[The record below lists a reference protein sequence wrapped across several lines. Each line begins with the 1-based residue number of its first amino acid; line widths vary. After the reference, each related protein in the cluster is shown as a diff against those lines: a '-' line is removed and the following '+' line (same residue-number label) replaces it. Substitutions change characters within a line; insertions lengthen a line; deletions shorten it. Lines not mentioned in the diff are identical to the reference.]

1 MGQRSN
7 QRKVSTKTRISSN
20 NIKTTTISE
29 ASNDEYDNYHYESR
43 RNGWIDPEGKYVAA
57 YTPDQ
62 PFTLS
67 GEVNKGFYKYYI
79 NETSYVENCETSAW
93 GRALGNFG
101 IGIDTSVASADEVV
115 NATNSQK
122 QQQWLTQTQFVNT
135 LKGTKKQAQ
144 NVLEKYKMKKE
155 YRNEILTKFKI
166 KWVKQKQSM

>member
-1 MGQRSN
+1 M
-7 QRKVSTKTRISSN
+7 KT
-20 NIKTTTISE
+20 IKIK
-29 ASNDEYDNYHYESR
+29 
-43 RNGWIDPEGKYVAA
+43 GKDYI
-57 YTPDQ
+57 
-62 PFTLS
+62 
-67 GEVNKGFYKYYI
+67 EVNERIKFFRENFPDYSLTSEVIEKTPESILIKATIKNQDGVVVATGMAEEIKGTTYI

-115 NATNSQK
+115 NATISQK

-166 KWVKQKQSM
+166 K

>member
-1 MGQRSN
+1 M
-7 QRKVSTKTRISSN
+7 KTIKIKGKDYIEVNERIKFFRENFPDYSLTSEVIEKTPESILIKAT
-20 NIKTTTISE
+20 IKTQDGVVVATGMAEEIKGTT
-29 ASNDEYDNYHYESR
+29 
-43 RNGWIDPEGKYVAA
+43 
-57 YTPDQ
+57 
-62 PFTLS
+62 
-67 GEVNKGFYKYYI
+67 YI

-166 KWVKQKQSM
+166 K

>member
-1 MGQRSN
+1 M
-7 QRKVSTKTRISSN
+7 KT
-20 NIKTTTISE
+20 IKIK
-29 ASNDEYDNYHYESR
+29 
-43 RNGWIDPEGKYVAA
+43 GKDYI
-57 YTPDQ
+57 
-62 PFTLS
+62 
-67 GEVNKGFYKYYI
+67 EVNERIKFFRENFPDYSLTSEVIEKTPESILIKATIKNQDGVVVATGMAEEIKGTTYI

-144 NVLEKYKMKKE
+144 NVLEKYKMKNE

-166 KWVKQKQSM
+166 K

>member
-1 MGQRSN
+1 M
-7 QRKVSTKTRISSN
+7 KT
-20 NIKTTTISE
+20 IKIK
-29 ASNDEYDNYHYESR
+29 
-43 RNGWIDPEGKYVAA
+43 GKDYI
-57 YTPDQ
+57 
-62 PFTLS
+62 
-67 GEVNKGFYKYYI
+67 EVNERIKFFRENFPDYSLTSELIEKTPESILIKATIKNQDGVVVATGMAEEIKGTTYI

-166 KWVKQKQSM
+166 K

>member
-1 MGQRSN
+1 M
-7 QRKVSTKTRISSN
+7 KT
-20 NIKTTTISE
+20 IKIK
-29 ASNDEYDNYHYESR
+29 
-43 RNGWIDPEGKYVAA
+43 GKDYI
-57 YTPDQ
+57 
-62 PFTLS
+62 
-67 GEVNKGFYKYYI
+67 EVNERIKFFRENFPDYSLTSEVIEKTSESILIKATIKNQDGVVVATGMAEEIKGTTYI

-166 KWVKQKQSM
+166 K

>member
-1 MGQRSN
+1 M
-7 QRKVSTKTRISSN
+7 KT
-20 NIKTTTISE
+20 IKIK
-29 ASNDEYDNYHYESR
+29 
-43 RNGWIDPEGKYVAA
+43 GKDYI
-57 YTPDQ
+57 
-62 PFTLS
+62 
-67 GEVNKGFYKYYI
+67 EVNERIKFFRANFSDYSLTSEVIEKTPESILIKATIKNQDGVVVATGMAEEIKGTTYI

-122 QQQWLTQTQFVNT
+122 QQQWLTQTQYVNT

-166 KWVKQKQSM
+166 K

>member
-1 MGQRSN
+1 M
-7 QRKVSTKTRISSN
+7 KT
-20 NIKTTTISE
+20 IKIK
-29 ASNDEYDNYHYESR
+29 
-43 RNGWIDPEGKYVAA
+43 GKDYI
-57 YTPDQ
+57 
-62 PFTLS
+62 
-67 GEVNKGFYKYYI
+67 EVNERIKFFRENFPDYSLTSEVIEKTPESILIKATIKNQDGVVVATGMAEEIKRTTYI

-122 QQQWLTQTQFVNT
+122 QQQWLTQTQYVNT

-166 KWVKQKQSM
+166 K

>member
-1 MGQRSN
+1 M
-7 QRKVSTKTRISSN
+7 KTIKIKGKDYIEVNERIKFFRENFPDYSLTSEVIEKTPESILIKAT
-20 NIKTTTISE
+20 IKTQDDVVVATGMAEEIKGTT
-29 ASNDEYDNYHYESR
+29 
-43 RNGWIDPEGKYVAA
+43 
-57 YTPDQ
+57 
-62 PFTLS
+62 
-67 GEVNKGFYKYYI
+67 YI

-166 KWVKQKQSM
+166 K

>member
-1 MGQRSN
+1 M
-7 QRKVSTKTRISSN
+7 KT
-20 NIKTTTISE
+20 IKIK
-29 ASNDEYDNYHYESR
+29 
-43 RNGWIDPEGKYVAA
+43 GKDYI
-57 YTPDQ
+57 
-62 PFTLS
+62 
-67 GEVNKGFYKYYI
+67 EVNERIKFFRENFPDYSLTSEVIEKTPESILIKATIKNQDGVVVATGMAEEIKGTTYI

-122 QQQWLTQTQFVNT
+122 QQQWLTQTQYVNT

-166 KWVKQKQSM
+166 K

>member
-1 MGQRSN
+1 M
-7 QRKVSTKTRISSN
+7 KT
-20 NIKTTTISE
+20 IKIK
-29 ASNDEYDNYHYESR
+29 
-43 RNGWIDPEGKYVAA
+43 GKDYI
-57 YTPDQ
+57 
-62 PFTLS
+62 
-67 GEVNKGFYKYYI
+67 EVNERIKFFRENFPDYSLTSEVIEKTPESILIKATIKNQDGVVVATGMAEEIKGTTYI

-166 KWVKQKQSM
+166 K

>member
-1 MGQRSN
+1 M
-7 QRKVSTKTRISSN
+7 KT
-20 NIKTTTISE
+20 IKIK
-29 ASNDEYDNYHYESR
+29 
-43 RNGWIDPEGKYVAA
+43 GKDYI
-57 YTPDQ
+57 
-62 PFTLS
+62 
-67 GEVNKGFYKYYI
+67 EVNERIKFFRANFSDYSLTSKVIEKTPESILIKATIKNQDGVVVATGMAEEIKGTTYI

-166 KWVKQKQSM
+166 K

>member
-1 MGQRSN
+1 M
-7 QRKVSTKTRISSN
+7 KT
-20 NIKTTTISE
+20 IKIK
-29 ASNDEYDNYHYESR
+29 
-43 RNGWIDPEGKYVAA
+43 GKDYI
-57 YTPDQ
+57 
-62 PFTLS
+62 
-67 GEVNKGFYKYYI
+67 EVNERIKFFRENFPDYSLTSQVIQKTPESILIKATIKNQDGVVVATGMAEEIKGTTYI

-166 KWVKQKQSM
+166 K